1 MNIVDLIIAFES
13 GEMTTE
19 EQIKLF
25 ATLIKSGMA
34 WSLQGSYGRTA
45 SYLIDEGV
53 IDRDGEI
60 NWYALDIL

>member
-45 SYLIDEGV
+45 SYLIDTGV
-53 IDRDGEI
+53 IDRSGEI
-60 NWYALDIL
+60 NWDAFAVL

>member
-25 ATLIKSGMA
+25 STLIKSGMA
-34 WSLQGSYGRTA
+34 WSLQGIYGKTA
-45 SYLIDEGV
+45 SYLIDAGL

-60 NWYALDIL
+60 NWYALAIL